1 MPKIKKTPDTIA
13 LPPDSQKKDYI
24 FAVGRRKEAVARVRL
39 YTGSIENLA
48 MGETPIKKGE
58 IVVNGLPVSQ
68 YFYGEAAKAL
78 YSEVLRTTNT
88 LDTYAI
94 SAKVEGGGKSSQL
107 KAVVLGIARALDTL
121 DREKHHSTLRR
132 KGFLTRDSRI
142 RQRRKIGMGGKSRR
156 KKQSPKR

>member
-1 MPKIKKTPDTIA
+1 MPKTKKTPDTEV
-13 LPPDSQKKDYI
+13 LPPSPKKSEYI

-39 YTGSIENLA
+39 YTGSIENLT
-48 MGETPIKKGE
+48 MGETPVKKGE

-78 YSEVLRTTNT
+78 YSEVLRITNT
-88 LDTYAI
+88 LEKYAI
-94 SAKVEGGGKSSQL
+94 SAKVEGGGKSAQL
-107 KAVVLGIARALDTL
+107 KAVVLGIARALDLL
-121 DREKHHSTLRR
+121 DHEKHHSILRK

-142 RQRRKIGMGGKSRR
+142 RQRRKIGMGGKARR